1 MYLHRFTCHQSCHF
15 HHRMWWASRGSH
27 WMVWRQIPQSWNNLA
42 NQDLEQ
48 QITPLS
54 QRVHLCW
61 TAPECINIDV
71 LRIIYENGRG
81 LRRKS
86 ILDAHCVFTSLQKK
100 EPVLCGFCAVNRSL
114 SHQCVSVHEHT
125 LAVLRERPAVQF
137 GERHPQVRTLHQGQ
151 MSWIAWIHHVHHM
164 HLIKNGAQHISI
176 EQTVWFTSA
185 CMSPL
190 ILR

>member
-1 MYLHRFTCHQSCHF
+1 MSFSWVSLDGLKTNTPELKQSGQPGSGAADNSSLSKSSSMLDSTWMHKYRCIKNHLWKRERFEKEKYFRC
-15 HHRMWWASRGSH
+15 
-27 WMVWRQIPQSWNNLA
+27 
-42 NQDLEQ
+42 
-48 QITPLS
+48 PLC
-54 QRVHLCW
+54 LYIA
-61 TAPECINIDV
+61 T
-71 LRIIYENGRG
+71 
-81 LRRKS
+81 
-86 ILDAHCVFTSLQKK
+86 KK